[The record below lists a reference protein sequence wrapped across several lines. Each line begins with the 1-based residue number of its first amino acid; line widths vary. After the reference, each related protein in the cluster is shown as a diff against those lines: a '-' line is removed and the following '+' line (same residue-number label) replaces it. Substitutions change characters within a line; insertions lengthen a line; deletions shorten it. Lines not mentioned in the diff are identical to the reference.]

1 MSTELL
7 PGKLG
12 SSQFAKSVEKQDGWT
27 EHQKVFPQ
35 EFKKKKKKRVLTLL
49 IKFGKR
55 RITEG
60 AQLKIST
67 PKSPRG
73 RMQ

>member
-35 EFKKKKKKRVLTLL
+35 EFKKKKKKSPNTL
-49 IKFGKR
+49 KKVWEEKNYR
-55 RITEG
+55 R
-60 AQLKIST
+60 ST
-67 PKSPRG
+67 VKDQHTKEP
-73 RMQ
+73 